1 MRKEAEFLQRAEN
14 LSISMFKVLGEVIK
28 CEENMNNRASKKK
41 LSHLIKMKKN
51 EMEKELKRFFDVG

>member
-28 CEENMNNRASKKK
+28 CEENMTNRASKKK